1 MAHLGLI
8 RNGQLKMTKDQRK
21 RHLILEDPNIYKGLL
36 VLSFPLM
43 LNNFIKTIHDI
54 IDMYFVSEIPSFGT
68 EAVSSIS
75 LTFPIMWFFISL
87 GVGLSGAGTALISQQ
102 VGSNQMNQAKR
113 YASNLVTLSLI
124 VGVVLLL
131 LSYFS
136 APLVMK
142 WMGTT
147 GYVYDNS
154 VKYLRIRAFELPV
167 MFLFFGYTSI
177 RQSSGDTVSPV
188 FYGVITMVVN
198 IILSPIMISV
208 LNLGVSG
215 AAYATLIGNSVIMP
229 FGIIQLFKAKTG
241 VTIERAYLKLDF
253 EITRKIIKIAVPAS
267 FGQAFTAVGFMVMN
281 GMIVSYGI
289 QTIAAFSVG
298 NRISSLILHPVMAIG
313 GVLSAYLG
321 QNIGNRNTDRARQT
335 FKKAMILSVGLMIA
349 GSIGFM
355 FIREW
360 SASFFIKNDPVAL
373 ALCVEYMFY
382 LLLGLPLMA
391 VFQTYMGTFTGT
403 GDTKYTFIL
412 TITRLWLLRVPLI
425 LIFKNFTS
433 LGSSG
438 IWYAMMI
445 SNLLI
450 IFLGIYLYQKIDYQP
465 KIEIKRNRGLSEAV
479 V

>member
-1 MAHLGLI
+1 
-8 RNGQLKMTKDQRK
+8 MTKDQRK
-21 RHLILEDPNIYKGLL
+21 RHLILHDPNIYKGLL
-36 VLSFPLM
+36 ILSFPLM

-54 IDMYFVSEIPSFGT
+54 IDMYFVSSIPSFGT

-102 VGSNQMNQAKR
+102 VGSGQMNQAKR

-124 VGVVLLL
+124 VGVALLL
-131 LSYFS
+131 LSFFS
-136 APLVMK
+136 APLIMK

-147 GYVYDNS
+147 GYVFENS
-154 VKYLRIRAFELPV
+154 VKYLRIRAFELPM
-167 MFLFFGYTSI
+167 MFLFFAYTAV
-177 RQSSGDTVSPV
+177 RQSSGDTVTPV
-188 FYGVITMVVN
+188 IYGVITMVVN
-198 IILSPIMISV
+198 IVLSPIMITV
-208 LNLGVSG
+208 LNYGVAG
-215 AAYATLIGNSVIMP
+215 AAYATLIGNSVILP
-229 FGIIQLFKAKTG
+229 FGLRQLFKAKSG
-241 VTIERAYLKLDF
+241 VTIERSYLVLD
-253 EITRKIIKIAVPAS
+253 EAITRKIIKIAVPAS

-289 QTIAAFSVG
+289 QTVAAFSVG
-298 NRISSLILHPVMAIG
+298 NRIISLILHPVMAIG

-321 QNIGNRNTDRARQT
+321 QNIGNKNVSRARET
-335 FKKAMILSVGLMIA
+335 FKKAMVLSVGIMVI

-382 LLLGLPLMA
+382 LLIGLPLMA
-391 VFQTYMGTFTGT
+391 AFQTYMGTFTGT

-425 LIFKNFTS
+425 LIFKNLTN
-433 LGSSG
+433 LGSGG
-438 IWYAMMI
+438 IWYAMLI

-450 IFLGIYLYQKIDYQP
+450 LFLGIYLYQKVDYQP
-465 KIEIKRNRGLSEAV
+465 KIEIDKRRQMEELPV
-479 V
+479 